1 MNDKTLKLA
10 WPWYRHPWPWLL
22 MLGPFVVVVA
32 GLLTAYI
39 AFKCNDGLVDDD
51 YYRKGLAVNQVTERE
66 QTALRLG
73 LQGEVMI
80 SERGDQVRIVLRA
93 PAGVALPEGLR
104 LQLSHPTRAG
114 VDRFHTLS
122 ASGGGVYAGKFSG
135 GLGGRWLATLEDDAQ
150 TWRLTGIWTPEQHPV
165 LQLPRTSP

>member
-10 WPWYRHPWPWLL
+10 LPWYRHPWPWLL

-39 AFKCNDGLVDDD
+39 AFKSNDGLVDDD

-80 SERGDQVRIVLRA
+80 SEKGDQVRIVLRA
-93 PAGVALPEGLR
+93 PALKAIPSGANGNRSNKSQGTSEGR
-104 LQLSHPTRAG
+104 
-114 VDRFHTLS
+114 
-122 ASGGGVYAGKFSG
+122 
-135 GLGGRWLATLEDDAQ
+135 
-150 TWRLTGIWTPEQHPV
+150 
-165 LQLPRTSP
+165 